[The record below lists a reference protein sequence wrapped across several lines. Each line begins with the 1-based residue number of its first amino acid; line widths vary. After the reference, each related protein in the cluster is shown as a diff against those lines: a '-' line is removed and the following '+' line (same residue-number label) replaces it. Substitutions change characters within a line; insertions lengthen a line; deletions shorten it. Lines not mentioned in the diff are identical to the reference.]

1 MGKIKQGILGGF
13 KGKVGTVIGS
23 SWNGIAYMKG
33 LPQSQ
38 KDPKTAAQLM
48 QRNFFKELQHLV
60 SQLTD
65 EQLVFLFPSVPRGKN
80 RHNLLIQQLAENP
93 IISNGEKHVDLAA
106 LSTIGNAPTLELPV
120 VTVEP
125 DGDNLSIFWF
135 EESDIRTRHADEYP
149 TFFVANLTQKRIFLV
164 NSNAPLEETATGVMT
179 LNLATYGDAGDYFSG
194 FMLLT
199 GSKAPLIGFSG
210 HSVTERPVKSNL

>member
-38 KDPKTAAQLM
+38 KDPKTAAQRK
-48 QRNFFKELQHLV
+48 QRGFFKELQDLA
-60 SQLTD
+60 SQLTA
-65 EQLVFLFPSVPRGKN
+65 EQMLFLFPSAPKGKIRRN
-80 RHNLLIQQLAENP
+80 MLIQQLAENP
-93 IISNGEKHVDLAA
+93 IVTAESKTVNLAG
-106 LSTIGNAPTLELPV
+106 LSTIGNAPMTELPAI
-120 VTVEP
+120 TVEP
-125 DGDNLSIFWF
+125 DGDDLSIFWF
-135 EESDIRTRHADEYP
+135 EESDIRTRHSDEYP

-164 NSNAPLEETATGVMT
+164 NSTVPLEEEATGVMT

-194 FMLLT
+194 FMLLN
-199 GSKAPLIGFSG
+199 GSKVPLVGFSG
-210 HSVTERPVKSNL
+210 HSVTERPVKSNP

>member
-1 MGKIKQGILGGF
+1 MGKTKQGILGGF
-13 KGKVGTVIGS
+13 KGKAGTVIGS

-38 KDPKTAAQLM
+38 KNPNTLAQQR
-48 QRNFFKELQHLV
+48 QRNFFKELQDLA
-60 SQLTD
+60 SQLTA
-65 EQLVFLFPSVPRGKN
+65 EQLTFLFPSVPRGKIRRN
-80 RHNLLIQQLAENP
+80 MLIQQLAGNP
-93 IISNGEKHVDLAA
+93 IVSADSKTVNLENIT
-106 LSTIGNAPTLELPV
+106 TIGNAPTLELPA

-125 DGDNLSIFWF
+125 DGDNLNIFWF
-135 EESDIRTRHADEYP
+135 EESDIRTQHADEYP
-149 TFFVANLTQKRIFLV
+149 TFFVANLTQKRIFLI

-199 GSKAPLIGFSG
+199 GSKAPLVGFSG
-210 HSVTERPVKSNL
+210 HYVTERPVKSNL

>member
-60 SQLTD
+60 SQLTA

-93 IISNGEKHVDLAA
+93 IVTAESKIVNLAG
-106 LSTIGNAPTLELPV
+106 LSTIGNAPMTELPAI
-120 VTVEP
+120 TVEP
-125 DGDNLSIFWF
+125 DGDDLCIFWF
-135 EESDIRTRHADEYP
+135 EESDIRTRHSDEYP
-149 TFFVANLTQKRIFLV
+149 TFFVANITQKRIFLV
-164 NSNAPLEETATGVMT
+164 NSTVPLEEEATGVMT
-179 LNLATYGDAGDYFSG
+179 VNLATYGDAGDYFSG

-199 GSKAPLIGFSG
+199 GSKAPLVGFSG
-210 HSVTERPVKSNL
+210 HCVTERPVKSNL